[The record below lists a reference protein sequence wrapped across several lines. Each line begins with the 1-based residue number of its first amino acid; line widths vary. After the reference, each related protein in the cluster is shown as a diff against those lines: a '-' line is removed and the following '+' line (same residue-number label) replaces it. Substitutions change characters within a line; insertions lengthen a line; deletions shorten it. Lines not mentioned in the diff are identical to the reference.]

1 MDDATCGPAPAI
13 RAARRSDLQTLTDLR
28 MRYLGEAAHDEPR
41 LRLTAD
47 ARARTEHAL
56 PVWMG
61 QEDRVL
67 VVAEAGDGD
76 GETTHVV
83 AYGMGYLRTAP
94 PVLVRRH
101 VGELLEVFVVPEF
114 RGQGH
119 AAAIVRVLT
128 DALVGRGAEVLRAAV
143 PMGHAAAQARL
154 KKAGYVPVQV
164 ELERTLGRG

>member
-1 MDDATCGPAPAI
+1 MDDATSGPAPAI

-28 MRYLGEAAHDEPR
+28 MRFLGEAAHDEPR
-41 LRLTAD
+41 LRLTAA

-67 VVAEAGDGD
+67 VVAEV
-76 GETTHVV
+76 GEGEDRHVV
-83 AYGMGYLRTAP
+83 AYGMGYLRTVP

-101 VGELLEVFVVPEF
+101 VGEILEVFVVPEL
-114 RGQGH
+114 RGEGH
-119 AAAIVRVLT
+119 ATAIVKVLT

-143 PMGHAAAQARL
+143 PSTHPSAQARL
-154 KKAGYVPVQV
+154 ERAGYVPVQV